1 MNIQEIKNKKI
12 SAISLGCDKNR
23 VDLEH
28 MLFNLKNY
36 GFKIVENIEESEII
50 IVNTCAFI
58 MPAVEESIE
67 SILLA
72 NACKSIKCE
81 KVIVTGCL
89 NSRFV
94 NEIKDIFDE
103 DEVDCFVPL
112 NENDKIVDKIL
123 ELYNVQD
130 KYSYKNG
137 RLLTNEPHYA
147 FLKIADGCNNG
158 CAYCT
163 IPRIRGR
170 YKSVPM
176 DVLIKEAK
184 DLAEKGT
191 KELILVAQDI
201 TRYGIDL
208 YNKNCLIDLIRELS
222 KIKNVEWIRLLYCYP
237 EMITNELLDEIKNN
251 PKVCKYIDIPLQH
264 IDNTILE
271 NMNRRTNE
279 QQVRDLIYNIK
290 TNYPE
295 IAIRSTF
302 IIGFPGE
309 TNRQFKKLVK
319 FLEEYRLNNVGFF
332 PYYREEKTKAFF
344 MKKQILNFTK
354 KRRLKKIEKVQEK
367 IMNSNNI
374 NLIGSTQKVIIDYF
388 DVETGYYLGRTSQ
401 NAPDVDFY
409 IFFEDDPRIKVGSIY
424 TARILGYFSEIF
436 KGEII
441 DEHTK

>member
-1 MNIQEIKNKKI
+1 MNIQELKNKKI

-23 VDLEH
+23 VDLEK

-36 GFKIVENIEESEII
+36 GFTVVENIEDSEII

-58 MPAVEESIE
+58 MPAVEESIQ

-72 NACKSIKCE
+72 IANKSVKCE

-89 NSRFV
+89 NSRFIEELENV
-94 NEIKDIFDE
+94 L

-112 NENDKIVDKIL
+112 SENNKIVDKIL
-123 ELYNVQD
+123 ELYNVED

-137 RLLTNEPHYA
+137 RLLTNAPHYA

-158 CAYCT
+158 CSYCT

-176 DVLIKEAK
+176 EELIKEAK
-184 DLAEKGT
+184 NLADQGT

-201 TRYGIDL
+201 TRYGTDL
-208 YNKNCLIDLIRELS
+208 YNKNCLIDLIKELS
-222 KIKNVEWIRLLYCYP
+222 KIKNIEWIRLLYCYP
-237 EMITNELLDEIKNN
+237 EMVTNELLDEIKNN
-251 PKVCKYIDIPLQH
+251 PKVCKYIDISLQH
-264 IDNTILE
+264 IDNAILE

-279 QQVRDLIYNIK
+279 QQVRDLISNIK

-295 IAIRSTF
+295 ISIRSTF

-309 TNRQFKKLVK
+309 TRRQFNKLVK

-332 PYYREEKTKAFF
+332 PYYKEEKTKAFF
-344 MKKQILNFTK
+344 MKKQISNFTK
-354 KRRLKKIEKVQEK
+354 KRRLKKIQNVQEK

-374 NLIGSTQKVIIDYF
+374 DLIGSTQEVIIDYF
-388 DVETGYYLGRTSQ
+388 DSELGYYIGRTSK

-409 IFFEDDPRIKVGSIY
+409 IFFEDDPRINIGKIY
-424 TARILGYFSEIF
+424 TAKILGYFSEIF

>member
-1 MNIQEIKNKKI
+1 MNIQELKNKKI

-23 VDLEH
+23 VDLEK

-36 GFKIVENIEESEII
+36 GFTVVENIEDSEII

-58 MPAVEESIE
+58 MPAVEESIQ

-72 NACKSIKCE
+72 IANKSVKCE

-89 NSRFV
+89 NSRFIEELENV
-94 NEIKDIFDE
+94 L

-112 NENDKIVDKIL
+112 SENNKIVDKIL
-123 ELYNVQD
+123 ELYNVED

-137 RLLTNEPHYA
+137 RLLTNAPHYA

-158 CAYCT
+158 CSYCT

-176 DVLIKEAK
+176 EELIKEAK
-184 DLAEKGT
+184 NLADQGT

-201 TRYGIDL
+201 TRYGTDL
-208 YNKNCLIDLIRELS
+208 YNKNCLIDLIKELS
-222 KIKNVEWIRLLYCYP
+222 KIKNIEWIRLLYCYP
-237 EMITNELLDEIKNN
+237 EMVTNELLDEIKNN

-264 IDNTILE
+264 IDNAILE

-279 QQVRDLIYNIK
+279 QQVRDLISNIK

-295 IAIRSTF
+295 ISIRSTF

-309 TNRQFKKLVK
+309 TRRQFNKLVK

-332 PYYREEKTKAFF
+332 PYYKEEKTKAFF
-344 MKKQILNFTK
+344 MKKQISNFTK
-354 KRRLKKIEKVQEK
+354 KRRLKKIQNVQEK

-374 NLIGSTQKVIIDYF
+374 DLIGSTQEVIIDYF
-388 DVETGYYLGRTSQ
+388 DSELGYYIGRTSK

-409 IFFEDDPRIKVGSIY
+409 IFFEDDPRINIGKIY
-424 TARILGYFSEIF
+424 TAKILGYFSEIF